1 MRIGTGITRHNIL
14 KLILMLYLGNIFLP
28 IVFNNLPFPFY
39 SYNFYLV
46 VTLGSFVVLYPY
58 SFLKKELVWFYVFV
72 AMGLILRASVWEGRT
87 YPAYEYESFLKE
99 YAAVLLALT
108 LFWHYIGKKDYET
121 LWFLCR
127 YSLVLSFI
135 SIINNFFVLSYFPE
149 AFDLMAQGRA
159 PQSLVDSV
167 SRLGFIGYSFFN
179 GISSYS
185 PAMIYGA
192 KNHMTKQRIRILW
205 IVLFVTMFAILPST
219 NAAAFV
225 LFAMLF
231 GGFALFMGQNYKRD
245 LYRLLGIMIIAIL
258 LPRAFT
264 AGVLNRSAEIIDMPE
279 ISDRFADAAITIENP
294 DIDLRSSEHTGRRLG
309 RIPLLL
315 ESFGNGPLI
324 GNDFST
330 GHVAWL
336 DMLSLY
342 GLLGFFPW
350 FMLVFTNTKW
360 TLRVIPKPYIPYYL
374 LGSMAFISMGFL
386 KNTGGYHVWVFWF
399 FILPGTAFSVPREK
413 RYRDAPTK
421 QVSFMNK

>member
-1 MRIGTGITRHNIL
+1 MRIGTGLTRHNLL
-14 KLILMLYLGNIFLP
+14 KLILMLYLAKIFTP
-28 IVFNNLPFPFY
+28 IVFYDLPFPFN
-39 SYNFYLV
+39 SYIFHLV
-46 VTLGSFVVLYPY
+46 LTLGSFVFLYPG
-58 SFLKKELVWFYVFV
+58 SFLKKELVWLYVFV
-72 AMGLILRASVWEGRT
+72 AIGIILRATAWGGRT
-87 YPAYEYESFLKE
+87 NPAYEYVVFLKE
-99 YAAVLLALT
+99 YAGVLLALT
-108 LFWHYIGKKDYET
+108 LFWHYIGKRDYGT
-121 LWFLCR
+121 LWFLCK

-135 SIINNFFVLSYFPE
+135 SIINSFFVFSNFPE

-167 SRLGFIGYSFFN
+167 SRLGFVGYGFFN

-185 PAMIYGA
+185 PAMVYGA
-192 KNHMTKQRIRILW
+192 KNQMTKQRIRILW

-219 NAAAFV
+219 GAAAFV

-231 GGFALFMGQNYKRD
+231 GGVALTMGQNYKRD
-245 LYRLLGIMIIAIL
+245 LHRLLMIMIIAIL

-264 AGVLNRSAEIIDMPE
+264 AGVLNRSAEIIDVPD
-279 ISDRFADAAITIENP
+279 ISERFVDAAITIENP
-294 DIDLRSSEHTGRRLG
+294 DIDRHSNEHAGRRLG
-309 RIPLLL
+309 RIPLLV
-315 ESFGNGPLI
+315 ESFASSPLI
-324 GNDFST
+324 GNDYST

-350 FMLVFTNTKW
+350 FMLVYTYTKW

>member
-1 MRIGTGITRHNIL
+1 MRIGTGLTRHNLL
-14 KLILMLYLGNIFLP
+14 KLILMLYLGKIFLP
-28 IVFNNLPFPFY
+28 IVFNNLPFPFH

-46 VTLGSFVVLYPY
+46 LSIASFFFLYPY
-58 SFLKKELVWFYVFV
+58 SFIKKELVWFYVFV
-72 AMGLILRASVWEGRT
+72 AMGLILRASAWEGRT

-108 LFWHYIGKKDYET
+108 LFWHYIGKRDYGT
-121 LWFLCR
+121 LWFLCK

-135 SIINNFFVLSYFPE
+135 SIIINFFVFSNFPE
-149 AFDLMAQGRA
+149 AFGLMAQGRA

-231 GGFALFMGQNYKRD
+231 GGTAVFMGQRYRRD
-245 LYRLLGIMIIAIL
+245 IYRLLGILIIAIL

-264 AGVLNRSAEIIDMPE
+264 SSFFYTSAEIIDVPE
-279 ISDRFADAAITIENP
+279 ISERFIDAGHTIQNP
-294 DIDLRSSEHTGRRLG
+294 DIDFYGSAEHSGRRLG

-315 ESFGNGPLI
+315 ESFAKSPLI
-324 GNDFST
+324 GSDFST

-342 GLLGFFPW
+342 GLLGFLPW
-350 FMLVFTNTKW
+350 FMLIYNNTRW
-360 TLRVIPKPYIPYYL
+360 TIRKLPKNYIPYYL
-374 LGSMAFISMGFL
+374 LSSMAFISMGFL
-386 KNTGGYHVWVFWF
+386 KSTGGYHVWIFWLL
-399 FILPGTAFSVPREK
+399 ILPGTAFSGFRE
-413 RYRDAPTK
+413 
-421 QVSFMNK
+421 N